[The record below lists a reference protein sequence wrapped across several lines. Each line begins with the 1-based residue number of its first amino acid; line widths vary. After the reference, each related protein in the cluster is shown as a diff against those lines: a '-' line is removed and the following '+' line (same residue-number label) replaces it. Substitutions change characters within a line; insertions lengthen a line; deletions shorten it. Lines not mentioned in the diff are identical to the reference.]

1 MKNSTLLQ
9 SLLCITILYLVS
21 FTSVQAAPKL
31 YFYPDTTQEVN
42 TTIGIAPGYVNSLL
56 LHSTYLP
63 GKNITITLVRG
74 QRPVTT
80 NKVLTPGKDGRTVL
94 IISDMLSKAQEGDRL
109 VISYSVYNIVIPITE
124 KAKDV
129 TPGAK

>member
-1 MKNSTLLQ
+1 MKNSTLLK
-9 SLLCITILYLVS
+9 SLFFIAFLYAVS
-21 FTSVQAAPKL
+21 FTSAQAAPKL

-56 LHSTYLP
+56 MHCTYLP
-63 GKNITITLVRG
+63 GKNITVTLVRG

-80 NKVLTPGKDGRTVL
+80 NRVLTPDKDGRTVL
-94 IISDMLSKAQEGDRL
+94 NISDMLSKAQEGDRL